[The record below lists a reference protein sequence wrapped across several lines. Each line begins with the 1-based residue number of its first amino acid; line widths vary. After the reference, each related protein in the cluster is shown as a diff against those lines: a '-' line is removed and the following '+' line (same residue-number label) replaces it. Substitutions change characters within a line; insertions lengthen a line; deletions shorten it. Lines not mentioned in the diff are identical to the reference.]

1 MNLKPEKAMEFIG
14 KELDLEN
21 WNQDVWEDLDL
32 MKLLRSL
39 NT

>member
-1 MNLKPEKAMEFIG
+1 MNLKTEKAMEFIG